1 MPSVTF
7 LSLPSSLPA
16 PPTGPNAAP
25 DTSDDASL
33 RDAARALHEQFLVQL
48 LRDSGF
54 AKGFQ
59 GGGEGEAAAL
69 ADLAL
74 PRIAE
79 DMAGRQPALTGRLYE
94 ALSRHA

>member
-1 MPSVTF
+1 MPPGI
-7 LSLPSSLPA
+7 LPNGPLPA
-16 PPTGPNAAP
+16 AQPPRPSAAERP
-25 DTSDDASL
+25 ADPAL
-33 RDAARALHEQFLVQL
+33 RDAARSLHEQFLVQL

-54 AKGFQ
+54 AEGFK

-79 DMAGRQPALTGRLYE
+79 SMADRQPALTDRLYA
-94 ALSRHA
+94 ALSRQP